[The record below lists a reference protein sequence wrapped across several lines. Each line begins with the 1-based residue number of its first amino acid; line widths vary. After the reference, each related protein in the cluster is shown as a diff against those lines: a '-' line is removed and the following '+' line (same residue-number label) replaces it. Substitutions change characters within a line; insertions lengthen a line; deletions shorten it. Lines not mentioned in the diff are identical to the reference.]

1 MRIDAHVHFTPPSI
15 ADDLEGFAEQE
26 PYWGLLVTPDSVK
39 PGGQGWATPE
49 RMIADMDEAG
59 IDKVVLMGEYRLRHE
74 SCVARNDQTLD
85 IIRRWPDRV
94 IGFGVVQPK
103 AGQKA
108 LDEIERCLDSG
119 MLGIGELGPYGAGYT
134 LADPDFLSV
143 VELCI
148 DRGAP
153 MNLHV
158 SEEIGHYY
166 VGKSTTPL
174 LHYYE
179 LAYRYPE
186 LKLILAH
193 WGGGMLFYEMMPEV
207 RRVLSN
213 VWYDTAASPLLYP
226 TRTIFEVALQCVD
239 HRKILYGSDYPL
251 LICRGKQR
259 EPDFGPFL
267 AEIDELNL
275 DPQVSADIMGDNA
288 ARLLGLEVEHL
299 GKEEARPGGRS
310 KVITEIS
317 EPESAEIVP
326 FMAVSAVARVWP
338 QTRQVFERH
347 NIPWEDSPV
356 PFWEPIVQA
365 AAARGLGPQDRER
378 LLEELNE
385 AIS

>member
-1 MRIDAHVHFTPPSI
+1 MRIDAHVHYTPPSI
-15 ADDLEGFAEQE
+15 ADDLESFAERE

-39 PGGQGWATPE
+39 SGGQGWATPE
-49 RMIADMDEAG
+49 RMIADMDQAG
-59 IDKVVLMGEYRLRHE
+59 IDKVVLMGEYRLNHE
-74 SCVARNDQTLD
+74 SCVARNDQALD

-94 IGFGVVQPK
+94 IGFAVVQPK
-103 AGQKA
+103 AGKKA
-108 LDEIERCLDSG
+108 LDEVKRCLDGG
-119 MLGIGELGPYGAGYT
+119 MQGVGELGPYGAGYT
-134 LADPDFLSV
+134 LVDADFLPL
-143 VELCI
+143 VELCV
-148 DRGAP
+148 DRGVP

-179 LAYRYPE
+179 LAFRYPE
-186 LKLILAH
+186 LRLILAH
-193 WGGGMLFYEMMPEV
+193 WGGGLLFYEMMPEV
-207 RRVLSN
+207 RRVLAN

-226 TRTIFEVALQCVD
+226 TRTIFEVAMQCVD
-239 HRKILYGSDYPL
+239 HKKILYGSDYPL
-251 LICRGKQR
+251 LICRGRQR

-267 AEIDELNL
+267 TEIDELGL
-275 DPQVSADIMGDNA
+275 DPQTYADIMGGNA
-288 ARLLGLEVEHL
+288 ARLLGLVEEVEQPA
-299 GKEEARPGGRS
+299 GDVARTGGRS
-310 KVITEIS
+310 KVITEI
-317 EPESAEIVP
+317 PEQADIVP

-338 QTRQVFERH
+338 QTRPVFQRY